1 MLSKSSRMLS
11 SFFRRR
17 RSKPS
22 LDSWA
27 VDEDWERGGSRGVSA
42 SSASRRSGPGLDPVA
57 RPGLTARGGGSAA
70 SAPADAGGPRASAT
84 TAARPG
90 RAPRRPR
97 GGGGGQGTSDRRERG
112 RRPFDP
118 GAAERRRKRRE
129 RREARRAAV
138 ARRRADD
145 DRENVARRAARR
157 SPRPRRASPPRGAA
171 RPTAAARGG
180 RVARGGAAATRSA
193 RDLRSEPAD
202 DAPAAAGAKGGKLCC
217 SKCDGAHESSKCPHF
232 KKQRDS
238 HPDATRNLGKGKTLG
253 SDCPPVVVRR
263 ARVIPQPPDGSCLF
277 HSLSYGLRDGRGATS
292 LRREI
297 MAFIRNN
304 PDLKISD
311 TPLRDWIH
319 WDALV
324 SVATYTQRMSRG
336 GWGGGIEMA
345 ATSELKNCNV
355 EVYAQCALGYKRI
368 SLFQKQGAEKTV
380 RVCYRGGVHY
390 DSLVI

>member
-1 MLSKSSRMLS
+1 MLPRSR
-11 SFFRRR
+11 
-17 RSKPS
+17 S
-22 LDSWA
+22 L
-27 VDEDWERGGSRGVSA
+27 EE
-42 SSASRRSGPGLDPVA
+42 
-57 RPGLTARGGGSAA
+57 
-70 SAPADAGGPRASAT
+70 APL
-84 TAARPG
+84 
-90 RAPRRPR
+90 
-97 GGGGGQGTSDRRERG
+97 
-112 RRPFDP
+112 
-118 GAAERRRKRRE
+118 
-129 RREARRAAV
+129 
-138 ARRRADD
+138 
-145 DRENVARRAARR
+145 
-157 SPRPRRASPPRGAA
+157 
-171 RPTAAARGG
+171 
-180 RVARGGAAATRSA
+180 ATRSA

-202 DAPAAAGAKGGKLCC
+202 DAPAAASARGGKLCC

-355 EVYAQCALGYKRI
+355 EVYEQCALGYKRI

>member
-1 MLSKSSRMLS
+1 MR
-11 SFFRRR
+11 
-17 RSKPS
+17 
-22 LDSWA
+22 
-27 VDEDWERGGSRGVSA
+27 
-42 SSASRRSGPGLDPVA
+42 
-57 RPGLTARGGGSAA
+57 
-70 SAPADAGGPRASAT
+70 
-84 TAARPG
+84 
-90 RAPRRPR
+90 
-97 GGGGGQGTSDRRERG
+97 
-112 RRPFDP
+112 
-118 GAAERRRKRRE
+118 
-129 RREARRAAV
+129 
-138 ARRRADD
+138 
-145 DRENVARRAARR
+145 
-157 SPRPRRASPPRGAA
+157 
-171 RPTAAARGG
+171 
-180 RVARGGAAATRSA
+180 
-193 RDLRSEPAD
+193 
-202 DAPAAAGAKGGKLCC
+202 
-217 SKCDGAHESSKCPHF
+217 
-232 KKQRDS
+232 
-238 HPDATRNLGKGKTLG
+238 
-253 SDCPPVVVRR
+253 VVVRR

-355 EVYAQCALGYKRI
+355 EVYEQCALGYKRI

>member
-1 MLSKSSRMLS
+1 MLSKSFRMLS

-42 SSASRRSGPGLDPVA
+42 
-57 RPGLTARGGGSAA
+57 ARGRRR
-70 SAPADAGGPRASAT
+70 PRASAAT
-84 TAARPG
+84 GRATGPRARAGRAAAAAGKGHRTAASAGDDPSTPAPRSGGGSGASGGKPGAVRGPRESAAVNEYWGNAHAPVSDQRPRG
-90 RAPRRPR
+90 RPDARRGAAAAVRAAARRAPLAKRSRVRRARRRPR
-97 GGGGGQGTSDRRERG
+97 E
-112 RRPFDP
+112 RRPAR
-118 GAAERRRKRRE
+118 GAAKP
-129 RREARRAAV
+129 AAPASV
-138 ARRRADD
+138 AAARRRASD
-145 DRENVARRAARR
+145 
-157 SPRPRRASPPRGAA
+157 G
-171 RPTAAARGG
+171 
-180 RVARGGAAATRSA
+180 GGAAVASPRRRRRDA
-193 RDLRSEPAD
+193 ERDLRSEPAD
-202 DAPAAAGAKGGKLCC
+202 DAAAATGAKGGKLCC

-345 ATSELKNCNV
+345 ATSELNRN
-355 EVYAQCALGYKRI
+355 
-368 SLFQKQGAEKTV
+368 KQGAEKTV